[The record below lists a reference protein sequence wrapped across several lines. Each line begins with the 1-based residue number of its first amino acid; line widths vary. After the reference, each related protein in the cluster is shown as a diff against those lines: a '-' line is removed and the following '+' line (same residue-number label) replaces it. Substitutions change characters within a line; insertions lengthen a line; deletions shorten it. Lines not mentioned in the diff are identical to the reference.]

1 MSGIDHVLETL
12 STGVT
17 ARPRLIH
24 YDTRD
29 GIPERIELSGRVLV
43 NWVNKAANLLREEFD
58 AEPGTRVALDLPAG
72 HWRAVYWALATWAVG
87 ATLVVPEHANGEAAA
102 DADVVVS
109 QIPGEASQWPPRV
122 VVTLAALARRHPDGV
137 PQGAFD
143 EAAVLSTYGDVFD
156 DHGSPDPD
164 EPALI
169 SGDDTVTFADLGPAP
184 GAHVTAERVLLADPD
199 EPAATLS
206 SMLAIWAAD
215 GSVVVV
221 RSTQGG
227 TGPGDPE
234 VADEALR
241 RIEESEG
248 ATRRG

>member
-1 MSGIDHVLETL
+1 MSGIDPVLKTL

-17 ARPRLIH
+17 AAPRLTH
-24 YDTRD
+24 YDTHD
-29 GIPERIELSGRVLV
+29 GIPERIELSGRVLI
-43 NWVNKAANLLREEFD
+43 NWVDKAANLLREEFD

-87 ATLVVPEHANGEAAA
+87 ATLVVPEQGEAD

-109 QIPGEASQWPPRV
+109 QAPGEASQWPPRV

-156 DHGSPDPD
+156 DLVAADPD
-164 EPALI
+164 EPALVN
-169 SGDDTVTFADLGPAP
+169 GAETVTFDDLGSAP
-184 GAHVTAERVLLADPD
+184 GAQASAERVLLVDPD
-199 EPAATLS
+199 DPAAALS
-206 SMLAIWAAD
+206 TMLATWAAD

-221 RSTQGG
+221 RRAHDTA
-227 TGPGDPE
+227 DPDG
-234 VADEALR
+234 ADEALR
-241 RIEESEG
+241 RIEETEG
-248 ATRRG
+248 VTRRG